1 MSWTHQALYSHGERT
16 IHQVVRGSR
25 TLKSNVIQ
33 HVASVLF
40 TLLSTC
46 IPPFVSSW
54 VWFSVRTVLIRDR
67 ALTDSVVDS
76 VFIASSLPASGWI
89 CPIMPQGFHS
99 SPWQSSSL
107 NRPSFMPSSLIINS
121 IRVCRPYE
129 YDWRC
134 MLSLAHIIRQIV
146 FFCSGSEWCYH
157 SMAAPPVCV
166 EGGRALRRNAW
177 TWHAPHG
184 RPVSSYCSTLL
195 LCVISH
201 GMFSIAVYRT
211 FYLFAS
217 YKKCTWLILPFNV
230 WMLKIWFQV
239 NNLKLVRLEFAV
251 AVFGAL
257 QHYCNN
263 KNAVRQGK
271 GITRESIEWNSIYQL
286 LD

>member
-33 HVASVLF
+33 HVASV
-40 TLLSTC
+40 LSTC

-146 FFCSGSEWCYH
+146 FFLFRLRVVLSQHGGSPCL
-157 SMAAPPVCV
+157 C
-166 EGGRALRRNAW
+166 GGWARPQEECMDLARPSW
-177 TWHAPHG
+177 TT
-184 RPVSSYCSTLL
+184 CQLL
-195 LCVISH
+195 LQHFITVCYQSRH
-201 GMFSIAVYRT
+201 
-211 FYLFAS
+211 
-217 YKKCTWLILPFNV
+217 
-230 WMLKIWFQV
+230 
-239 NNLKLVRLEFAV
+239 
-251 AVFGAL
+251 VFHRSL
-257 QHYCNN
+257 
-263 KNAVRQGK
+263 
-271 GITRESIEWNSIYQL
+271 
-286 LD
+286 